1 MLANAGKCH
10 LIATFNLP
18 VDICTTDIKISNE
31 GRVRI
36 ELLGV
41 NFEVRLNLDYHKKS
55 TLLKKASKKNNALVR
70 VCNYMD
76 IKNNVF

>member
-18 VDICTTDIKISNE
+18 VDISTTDIKISNE
-31 GRVRI
+31 ERVRI
-36 ELLGV
+36 DLLGV
-41 NFEVRLNLDYHKKS
+41 NFEVRLNFDYHKKN
-55 TLLKKASKKNNALVR
+55 TLLKKASKKNNALAR

-76 IKNNVF
+76 IKKDVF